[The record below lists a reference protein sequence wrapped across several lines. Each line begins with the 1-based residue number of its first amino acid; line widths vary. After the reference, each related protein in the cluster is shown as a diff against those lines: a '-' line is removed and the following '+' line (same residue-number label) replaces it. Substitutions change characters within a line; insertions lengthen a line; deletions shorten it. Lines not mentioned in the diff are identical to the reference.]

1 MEAKAG
7 LNAHRP
13 DSAPDPAPA
22 PDSVPE
28 PGNPATQ
35 TNQFAGRT
43 PGPQTS
49 AGSNPL
55 GGNRQTRSLVI
66 RIVALGFCG
75 LAIYVVLPSLVKVID
90 AWPRLARA
98 SPIWMIGALIAEIVS
113 FTFAFTLQRLAL
125 RTKGWFAVV
134 TSGLAGNALTNVL
147 PAGDAAGASLQY
159 GMLATA
165 GIDTDTAVGGLAAAS
180 LLGIG
185 GLLSLPLF
193 TLPAVLGA
201 TRVQPGLLHATLIGL
216 AGFCLFIIFSTVA
229 LATERPLR
237 RLGLIAQWLWNK
249 LRRPKTPLKGL
260 DTRLLE
266 QRDEIR
272 NALGRQWRRAV
283 FFVAGRLGFDYLC
296 LLCVLRAIGSHARP
310 SLVLLAYATAGV
322 IALIPITPGGLGIVE
337 AGLSGMLVLAGVSA
351 ADALIATLG
360 YRLASYWLPLPAGF
374 GAFVLFRRRY
384 GPVQLPDTNHN
395 RPRRRPREGAPRET
409 GGHGD

>member
-1 MEAKAG
+1 M
-7 LNAHRP
+7 
-13 DSAPDPAPA
+13 PDPAPA
-22 PDSVPE
+22 ADSVPA
-28 PGNPATQ
+28 PGDPAQ
-35 TNQFAGRT
+35 ANRFAERP
-43 PGPQTS
+43 PGPRAPT
-49 AGSNPL
+49 GTNPL
-55 GGNRQTRSLVI
+55 GNDRPTKSLI
-66 RIVALGFCG
+66 LHILALAVCG
-75 LAIYVVLPSLVKVID
+75 LAIYVVLPSLVKVVD
-90 AWPRLARA
+90 AWPRLAAA
-98 SPIWMIGALIAEIVS
+98 SPIWLIGALIAEIVS
-113 FTFAFTLQRLAL
+113 FTFTFTLQRLAL

-180 LLGIG
+180 LLGLG

-216 AGFCLFIIFSTVA
+216 AGFGLFIIFSTVA

-249 LRRPKTPLKGL
+249 LRRPKTPLTGL
-260 DTRLLE
+260 DSRLLE

-296 LLCVLRAIGSHARP
+296 LLCVLRAVGSRASP
-310 SLVLLAYATAGV
+310 SLVLLAYATAAV

-360 YRLASYWLPLPAGF
+360 YRLASYWLPLPTGF
-374 GAFVLFRRRY
+374 IAFVLFRRRY
-384 GPVQLPDTNHN
+384 GPVKLPETNHN
-395 RPRRRPREGAPRET
+395 RPRQRPHEGTSRET
-409 GGHGD
+409 GDHGD